1 MTSAIAFLETL
12 GKRAPLSP
20 MEYQAAV
27 ASLEIAE
34 PTQAALAR
42 RDRDAL
48 VAQLDGRARMYLAIC
63 TPDKHDAPD
72 SEEQPDEEQEDRDP
86 APDRDA

>member
-12 GKRAPLSP
+12 GKQVPLSP

-27 ASLEIAE
+27 ASLEIAG
-34 PTQAALAR
+34 PMQDALSH
-42 RDRDAL
+42 RDRNAL
-48 VAQLDGRARMYLAIC
+48 VAQLDGRARMFLAIC

-72 SEEQPDEEQEDRDP
+72 SEEQPDEEQEDHDP